1 MDKELDKFSKTA
13 TEAIERL
20 FQAAKAQD
28 EFAYVFALLG
38 INSGMEDR
46 GWQPINETRQLM
58 REIASLVN
66 TPLEGYTKMRLMLL
80 MYCQITEA
88 NYLYHLLY
96 NMLLTIERED
106 PPKVFSFLEQYRKGV
121 PPSVKSK
128 VQQICEKAVAL
139 GHPEIKTLLE
149 AVFHSPIRNAVSHA
163 DFILYGEMLRL
174 KHTGREI
181 MEIPL
186 DKVVVLVNKMVIFF
200 DVIFLK
206 LQQHR
211 TSYKNGHIIKN
222 RKNKAGMNLSSMTLS
237 ADAKYGLTGF
247 SSSEPLPL
255 W

>member
-1 MDKELDKFSKTA
+1 MNEVDAFSKTA
-13 TEAIERL
+13 VEAVEKL

-38 INSGMEDR
+38 INSGIEDA

-58 REIASLVN
+58 RDIVSIVN
-66 TPLEGYTKMRLMLL
+66 TPLEDYTKMRLLLL

-88 NYLYHLLY
+88 SYLYHVLY
-96 NMLLTIERED
+96 NMLLTIEFES

-128 VQQICEKAVAL
+128 VQQICDKAVTL
-139 GHPEIKTLLE
+139 GHPEIKTLLN
-149 AVFHSPIRNAVSHA
+149 ATFHAPIRNAVSHA
-163 DFILYGEMLRL
+163 DFILYGDKLRL

-181 MEIPL
+181 MEIPA
-186 DKVVVLVNKMVIFF
+186 DDVVLIINKMVNFF
-200 DVIFLK
+200 DIVFMK

-211 TSYKNGHIIKN
+211 TSYQDGYVIRN
-222 RKNKAGMNLSSMTLS
+222 RKNKAGMNLSSVTLS
-237 ADAKYGLTGF
+237 AHPQYGVTGF
-247 SSSEPLPL
+247 STSDPLPI